1 MKRFQEGDEMV
12 ATIKDVAKK
21 ANVGVGTVSR
31 VINNHPSVSD
41 EIRKRVLLAIEELN
55 YKPNAIA
62 RSLKIKSTK
71 TIGVIIPDISS
82 AFYPEIVRGIEDVA
96 KDYNYNIIL
105 LNTDLKRDK
114 EKEALN
120 MLKEKKADGIL
131 FISNTINKNLKK
143 EFKNT
148 GIPIVLIS
156 TKDVDNEFH
165 SVTIDNE
172 LASYSAVKY
181 LINLGHKRIA
191 MISGEKNDPN
201 AGIPRLEGY
210 KRALKESG
218 IEADENLIFYGNY
231 KFKSG
236 YDAMQKILKLKD
248 KPTAIFAASDT
259 MAVGAASCAMQR
271 GFNIPDDFSLVGFD
285 GVELAEYFYP
295 PITTVKQPRYEMGT
309 KGMEILIKLMK
320 GEEAPKNMV
329 LSYEIV
335 ERKSCKEMGGKYE

>member
-1 MKRFQEGDEMV
+1 MKRFQEGDKVV

-31 VINNHPSVSD
+31 VINNHPSVSE
-41 EIRKRVLLAIEELN
+41 EIRKRVLEAIEELN

-62 RSLKIKSTK
+62 RSLKINSTK

-82 AFYPEIVRGIEDVA
+82 AFYPEIVRGIEDIA
-96 KDYNYNIIL
+96 KDFNYNIIL
-105 LNTDLKRDK
+105 LNTDLKREK

-131 FISNTINKNLKK
+131 FISNTINKTLKK
-143 EFKNT
+143 EFKST

-156 TKDVDNEFH
+156 TKDADNEFH
-165 SVTIDNE
+165 SVIIDNQ
-172 LASYSAVKY
+172 LAAYEAVKY
-181 LINLGHKRIA
+181 LIKLGHKKIA
-191 MISGEKNDPN
+191 IIAGEKNDPN
-201 AGIPRLEGY
+201 AGVPRLEGY
-210 KRALKESG
+210 KRALMENG
-218 IEADENLIFYGNY
+218 IELDENLIFYGNY

-248 KPTAIFAASDT
+248 KPTAVFAASDT

-271 GFNIPDDFSLVGFD
+271 GFKIPDDFSLVGFD
-285 GVELAEYFYP
+285 GVEIAEYFYP

-309 KGMEILIKLMK
+309 KGMETLIKLIK
-320 GEEAPKNMV
+320 GEEAPKNII
-329 LSYEIV
+329 LDFEIV